1 MKNHNEV
8 DTQLKY
14 ANWANDNIEITIQ
27 IESLKGFKNLE
38 NILKEKRV
46 NRIAFGPNDLAAD
59 LGFPGQ
65 PNHEKVNELHTK
77 IEKMSR
83 KAGKLIVGDYTK
95 TIRYEDSALELLHKF
110 KEE

>member
-1 MKNHNEV
+1 MLNQ
-8 DTQLKY
+8 DQL
-14 ANWANDNIEITIQ
+14 I
-27 IESLKGFKNLE
+27 E

-46 NRIAFGPNDLAAD
+46 HRIAFGPNDLAAD

-95 TIRYEDSALELLHKF
+95 TIRYEDSALELLLSLIHI
-110 KEE
+110 